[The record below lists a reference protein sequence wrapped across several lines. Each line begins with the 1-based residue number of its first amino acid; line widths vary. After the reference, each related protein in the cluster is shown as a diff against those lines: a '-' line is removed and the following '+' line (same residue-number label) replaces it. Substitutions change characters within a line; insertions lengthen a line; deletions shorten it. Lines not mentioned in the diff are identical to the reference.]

1 MKFSR
6 ELRGPDRPGP
16 IEKKKRW
23 ANKNYT
29 KWVASLPCVNCGM
42 DDDTVV
48 AHHLKHR
55 YAPYSGGG
63 VALKANDFF
72 TMPLCFTCHD
82 KAHNGEDDILD
93 WQAQFI
99 FKTLDAAFRIGI
111 LDYVENWQT
120 EPRLFGE
127 DLDD

>member
-29 KWVASLPCVNCGM
+29 KWVATLPCVNCGM
-42 DDDTVV
+42 DDETVV

-111 LDYVENWQT
+111 LDYS
-120 EPRLFGE
+120 EPRSLFGE

>member
-1 MKFSR
+1 MLVKFSS

-29 KWVASLPCVNCGM
+29 NWVASLPCVNCGM

-111 LDYVENWQT
+111 LDYN
-120 EPRLFGE
+120 EPRKLFGE

>member
-1 MKFSR
+1 MIPKH
-6 ELRGPDRPGP
+6 
-16 IEKKKRW
+16 KRW
-23 ANKNYT
+23 VNKIYT
-29 KWVASLPCVNCGM
+29 DWVATLPCANCGLQ
-42 DDDTVV
+42 DETIV

-82 KAHNGEDDILD
+82 KAHNGDADILD

-99 FKTLDAAFRIGI
+99 FKTLDSAFRHGI
-111 LDYVENWQT
+111 LDYKG
-120 EPRLFGE
+120 PRKLFGE

>member
-1 MKFSR
+1 MPVKFSR
-6 ELRGPDRPGP
+6 ELRGPDRPRSL
-16 IEKKKRW
+16 EKKKRW

-29 KWVASLPCVNCGM
+29 NWVASLPCVNCGM

-55 YAPYSGGG
+55 YAPYSGVG

-111 LDYVENWQT
+111 LDYS
-120 EPRLFGE
+120 EPRKLFGE

>member
-1 MKFSR
+1 MPVKFSR

-42 DDDTVV
+42 DDETVV

-82 KAHNGEDDILD
+82 KAHNGEDNILD

-111 LDYVENWQT
+111 LDYS
-120 EPRLFGE
+120 EPRKLFGE

>member
-1 MKFSR
+1 MPVKFSS

-29 KWVASLPCVNCGM
+29 RWVATLPCVNCGM
-42 DDDTVV
+42 DDETVV

-111 LDYVENWQT
+111 LDYS
-120 EPRLFGE
+120 EPRSLFGE

>member
-1 MKFSR
+1 M
-6 ELRGPDRPGP
+6 P
-16 IEKKKRW
+16 IPKKKRW

-29 KWVASLPCVNCGM
+29 NWVASLPCASCGM
-42 DDDTVV
+42 EDDTIV

-82 KAHNGEDDILD
+82 KAHNGDADILD

-99 FKTLDAAFRIGI
+99 FKTLDSAFRVGI
-111 LDYVENWQT
+111 LDYK
-120 EPRLFGE
+120 EPRRLFGE

>member
-1 MKFSR
+1 MPVKFSR
-6 ELRGPDRPGP
+6 ELRGPDRPRSL
-16 IEKKKRW
+16 EKKKRW

-29 KWVASLPCVNCGM
+29 NWVASLPCVNCGM

-82 KAHNGEDDILD
+82 KAHNGEDDILN

-111 LDYVENWQT
+111 LDYS
-120 EPRLFGE
+120 EPRKLFGE

>member
-1 MKFSR
+1 MPVKFSR

-29 KWVASLPCVNCGM
+29 KWVATLPCVNCGM
-42 DDDTVV
+42 DDETVV

-111 LDYVENWQT
+111 LDYS
-120 EPRLFGE
+120 EPRKLFGE

>member
-1 MKFSR
+1 MSYPN
-6 ELRGPDRPGP
+6 ELRGPDVPSRPIP
-16 IEKKKRW
+16 KHKRW
-23 ANKNYT
+23 ANKKYT
-29 KWVASLPCVNCGM
+29 DWVATLPCANCSIE
-42 DDDTVV
+42 DDTIV

-82 KAHNGEDDILD
+82 KAHNGDSDVLD

-99 FKTLDAAFRIGI
+99 FKTLDSAFRIGI
-111 LDYVENWQT
+111 LDYN
-120 EPRLFGE
+120 EPRKLFGE